1 MHQMLWQPAIK
12 IFPPHT
18 SVESQQKDEGRSLP
32 VVDLQWKYWRT
43 SQWIFSSRTHV
54 YIYKCLKIAELLTH
68 GEREG
73 RTGATQDGGRE
84 QVTHSV
90 GLPTAVSRAHR
101 PFSCRV
107 LLLPHTVMS
116 HTKPRGKTYSV

>member
-1 MHQMLWQPAIK
+1 MHQMLWQPTIK
-12 IFPPHT
+12 IFLPHT

-73 RTGATQDGGRE
+73 RTGATPGRRE
-84 QVTHSV
+84 RASDTLSRTAYSSQPCSQTFL
-90 GLPTAVSRAHR
+90 LPGPSAAAHR
-101 PFSCRV
+101 DE
-107 LLLPHTVMS
+107 PH
-116 HTKPRGKTYSV
+116 